1 MAWGVVLSGVDG
13 MSDFLS
19 TQEVARL
26 AGVSPSAVKRWA
38 DGGQLRCLKTAG
50 GHRRFER
57 AEVER
62 FLAGHAAGPQAPLV
76 GALLSARDAL
86 ELQGLLLA
94 ERARLG
100 AWWRVCERLGDA
112 LVALGEGWR
121 AGAVSILEEHQAAE
135 RLARA
140 LARIGEALP
149 AGPGAPR
156 ALLACAEGDAHTL
169 GLALAELALR
179 EAGWATRWA
188 GPHTPTAEL
197 ERALRAGSVDLL
209 AVSASAASA
218 DALGLRRQAEA
229 LARACK
235 IAGAA
240 LVLGGDGAWPERP
253 RHGSRLRGLE
263 SLHRLAEAERAR
275 RQGPGPA

>member
-1 MAWGVVLSGVDG
+1 MPDLVPSRVDD

-62 FLAGHAAGPQAPLV
+62 FLAGHAGGAPAPLV
-76 GALLSARDAL
+76 DALLSARDAL
-86 ELQGLLLA
+86 EVQGLLLA

-100 AWWRVCERLGDA
+100 AWWRVGERLGEA
-112 LVALGEGWR
+112 LAELGQRWR
-121 AGAVSILEEHQAAE
+121 DGAISILEEHQASE

-149 AGPGAPR
+149 VATDAPR
-156 ALLACAEGDAHTL
+156 ALLACAEGDEHGL
-169 GLALAELALR
+169 GLGLAELALR

-188 GPHTPTAEL
+188 GPRTPTAEL
-197 ERALRAGSVDLL
+197 ERAIGAGGVELL

-235 IAGAA
+235 VAGVT
-240 LVLGGDGAWPERP
+240 LVLGGAGAWPERP
-253 RHGSRLRGLE
+253 RYGSRLRGLE
-263 SLHRLAEAERAR
+263 PLYLLAEAERAR
-275 RQGPGPA
+275 RQGPGSA